1 MLDVTTV
8 LNAAVRQGLV
18 NFAQA
23 EQLRVAITPT
33 LMPLEVLATDIP
45 ESAWQAVFFELYALS
60 GGTSTNPTINEA
72 RERIAALKIA
82 ELLKVHERLQDNFER
97 RNHRMAVGLF
107 FGNSVETWQRSFW
120 DSVVFLLLAQAV
132 LGAGGIPG
140 TLQKARLEAK
150 LRREAAFLRRFALA
164 VMLGMAGAN
173 GPRTPSDSD
182 RVSNRSNLYSGVPRG
197 EFYTAMEER
206 LASLTNEEVGW
217 LVEYIPKDDDSTCEP
232 CHAAAGYYL
241 PNQGPKP
248 GEVCQGR
255 GRCRCRRVPRFLPE
269 IFAKLREKVL

>member
-1 MLDVTTV
+1 MLDATTV

-18 NFAQA
+18 NRAQA
-23 EQLRVAITPT
+23 EQLRVKITPS

-97 RNHRMAVGLF
+97 RNHRLAVGLF
-107 FGNSVETWQRSFW
+107 FGNSVETWQRAFW
-120 DSVVFLLLAQAV
+120 ESVVFLLLAQAV

-150 LRREAAFLRRFALA
+150 LRREAEFLRRFALA
-164 VMLGMAGAN
+164 VMIGMAGMPGNRAP
-173 GPRTPSDSD
+173 GSEEA
-182 RVSNRSNLYSGVPRG
+182 VVNRSNLYSGVPRG
-197 EFYTAMEER
+197 EFYESLEER
-206 LASLTNEEVGW
+206 LASLTDEEVGW
-217 LVEYIPKDDDSTCEP
+217 VMEYIPKDDDSTCEP
-232 CHAAAGYYL
+232 CSEAAGYYL
-241 PNQGPKP
+241 PGTGPKP
-248 GEVCQGR
+248 GEVCEGR
-255 GRCRCRRVPRFLPE
+255 GKCRCRRVPRFLPE
-269 IFAKLREKVL
+269 IFRKLREKVL